1 MSRQVISLAS
11 VLPTSVGTGLNLTL
25 MPKPTFA
32 VNRRQCYGSV
42 VGLFLTVL
50 CLTLWVLP
58 VSATP
63 VPVRQVPI
71 DYSRTRDALRVTDIP
86 LHLPTKVV
94 YALPPGLK
102 RAFYGTKGGSN
113 QDGGYD
119 LYIGH
124 PDCPAAALSCTIA
137 LATAEP
143 LTNTTDSIEQAYPPV
158 DPSTVSRVSPD
169 PRGWVTL
176 AGGQSV
182 YFVPWVVGASMGFAQ
197 VVWDEN
203 GYRYTIGLK
212 GGDRQ
217 WLLQMANTAF
227 GYK

>member
-1 MSRQVISLAS
+1 MNRLFSFCRCTVF
-11 VLPTSVGTGLNLTL
+11 GLL
-25 MPKPTFA
+25 
-32 VNRRQCYGSV
+32 
-42 VGLFLTVL
+42 LTVL
-50 CLTLWVLP
+50 CVSLWTTP
-58 VSATP
+58 ASAAP
-63 VPVRQVPI
+63 FPLRQVPI
-71 DYSRTRDALRVTDIP
+71 DYTRMKDALQASGVP

-102 RAFYGTKGGSN
+102 RAFYGTKGGPN

-119 LYIGH
+119 IYIGH
-124 PDCPAAALSCTIA
+124 PDCPQAALSCTIA
-137 LATAEP
+137 TASAEP
-143 LTNTTDSIEQAYPPV
+143 LTSNTPSIEQAFPPV

-176 AGGQSV
+176 SGGQPVFFS
-182 YFVPWVVGASMGFAQ
+182 PWVVGASMGFAQ

-212 GGDRQ
+212 GGDRA

-227 GYK
+227 SSP

>member
-1 MSRQVISLAS
+1 MSRQFVSLAS
-11 VLPTSVGTGLNLTL
+11 VLPTAVGNDLNFAPL
-25 MPKPTFA
+25 PKPTLT
-32 VNRRQCYGSV
+32 VICRQCYCSV

-58 VSATP
+58 VGANS

-71 DYSRTRDALRVTDIP
+71 DYSRMTAALKASGIP

-102 RAFYGTKGGSN
+102 RAFYGTKGGPN
-113 QDGGYD
+113 QDGSYEI
-119 LYIGH
+119 YIGH

-143 LTNTTDSIEQAYPPV
+143 LTNTTASIEQAYPPV

-176 AGGQSV
+176 AGGRSV

-197 VVWDEN
+197 VIWDEG